1 MVRYDPETEEPLQGV
16 VMVDASGDFHEFYTQ
31 TLDPVVSRF
40 LRVRGRVARPGFAHP
55 LKGSRVLRRLRE
67 KLPFAPNLSAVEYV
81 PTGMM
86 GFFDVLRE
94 WFPAHRLLVGDF
106 HGLPDAVEGV
116 NAPVVQTRWRRVSVP
131 VSTPFVSDPGG
142 GGWGG
147 TGGAERGDWGL
158 TGVGAA
164 RTIRYSVPNGL

>member
-147 TGGAERGDWGL
+147 LGEQIGATGG
-158 TGVGAA
+158 
-164 RTIRYSVPNGL
+164 